1 MKNKPDRWWTT
12 LKQAMDREI
21 ESKNKS
27 RRPQGD
33 ADAPNHN
40 GAAPAAGGQPRA
52 GAPRLRLWAFLL
64 LCLVGSAVISFVI
77 FKYVAP
83 SIPHELIGTWKV
95 TDGPLKDATLEFRWY
110 GTAIATSNSKGKEEI
125 TESSVKVVGN
135 KILLT
140 STHAVTGKDDTV
152 SQTILKLTEDELVL
166 RDEDRMTYAMKRVRN

>member
-1 MKNKPDRWWTT
+1 MKKKPERWWIT
-12 LKQAMDREI
+12 LKQAVDREM
-21 ESKNKS
+21 SLQHGP
-27 RRPQGD
+27 RRQQGD
-33 ADAPNHN
+33 ANVQ
-40 GAAPAAGGQPRA
+40 GAATVEADGKPRA
-52 GAPRLRLWAFLL
+52 GARNWRVWLFLL
-64 LCLVGSAVISFVI
+64 LCLVGSAVASFVI

-83 SIPHELIGTWKV
+83 TIPHELIGKWKV

-110 GTAIATSNSKGKEEI
+110 GTAIATANNKGKEET

-140 STHAVTGKDDTV
+140 STHAVTGKEDTV